1 MVMSRYPDVQRR
13 AYDEIRDAIGTDR
26 LPTLD
31 DRPQLPYIT
40 ACMLEMFR
48 MFSIVPLGKR
58 SHLYISITV

>member
-1 MVMSRYPDVQRR
+1 MIMSRYPDVQRR

-26 LPTLD
+26 LLTLD
-31 DRPQLPYIT
+31 DRPRLPYVT

-48 MFSIVPLGKR
+48 MFPIVPLGKR